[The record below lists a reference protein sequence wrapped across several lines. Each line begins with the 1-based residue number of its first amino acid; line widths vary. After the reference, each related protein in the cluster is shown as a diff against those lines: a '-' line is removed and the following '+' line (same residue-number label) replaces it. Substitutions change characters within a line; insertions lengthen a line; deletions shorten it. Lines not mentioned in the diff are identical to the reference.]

1 MGQVDQIRGL
11 LDQGFSDEAIVR
23 QLGVTKGQ
31 ITAVRAHM
39 TMGTYDRAASV
50 RSGGIY
56 LRRQGELIALTER
69 PYETEDVLQALLA
82 DHPGLLAGDDV
93 GDTPRRWV
101 LLSREVGV
109 ADDDG
114 ASGRWSLDHLFV
126 DQDAIPTLVE
136 VKRSSDTRIRRE
148 VVGQLLEYAANG
160 TRYWPVEKLRLL
172 YDASCQTRDADPDDE
187 LRAVL
192 GEDTDLDGWWTQL
205 EENLRLGRLRLVFVA
220 DVISREL
227 RRIIEFLNEQMTQ
240 TEVLGVEIR
249 QYVDSAGEHQ
259 TLVPRLI
266 GQTEAAR
273 GTKVRAPGSRIKRTW
288 DRESWFEVFG
298 REKPDQVAI
307 VQRLVDWSEA
317 TGLVISFGRGEWS
330 ASMKFGYVDATT
342 RVFPFFI
349 YSTGGIEIEFQ
360 TLHTANPPFDQLE
373 QRRALRDRLTAID
386 GVDIPDERLEK
397 RPGFSVSAIA
407 SDKAFAQFTEAI
419 EWTIEQVKRAAG
431 PG

>member
-11 LDQGFSDEAIVR
+11 LDQGFSAEAIAR
-23 QLGVTKGQ
+23 QLGVTEGR
-31 ITAVRAHM
+31 INAIRAHM
-39 TMGTYDRAASV
+39 TMGTYDRASA

-56 LRRQGELIALTER
+56 LRREGELIALTER
-69 PYETEDVLQALLA
+69 PYETEDVLQTLLA

-93 GDTPRRWV
+93 ADTPRRWV

-109 ADDDG
+109 ADEDG

-192 GEDTDLDGWWTQL
+192 GEDADLDGWWTQL

-266 GQTEAAR
+266 GQTETAR
-273 GTKVRAPGSRIKRTW
+273 GTKVRASGSRLKRTW
-288 DRESWFEVFG
+288 DRDRWFEAFG

-317 TGLVISFGRGEWS
+317 TGLVVTFGAGEKG
-330 ASMKFGYVDATT
+330 AAMLFRYIDTTT
-342 RVFPFFI
+342 RAVPFSVF
-349 YSTGGIEIEFQ
+349 STGGITIEFGRLK
-360 TLHTANPPFDQLE
+360 TNPPFVQLD
-373 QRRALRDRLTAID
+373 QRRTLRDRLIAID
-386 GVDIPDERLEK
+386 GVDIPDERLDK
-397 RPGFSVSAIA
+397 FPNFSVSAIA

-419 EWTIEQVKRAAG
+419 EWTIEQIKGAAG